1 MYLLESIR
9 HCIKSLILAITELH
23 KTPTFMKKQLLP
35 ALLLGLGLSGTIAAQ
50 NQEHPHRCS
59 TSEYITEQLRL
70 HPEYQQLIDNA
81 ETETQRN
88 APAGQPQAVITIPV
102 VFHVVYQ
109 NATENINDTRLLE
122 QLQVL
127 NEDYSKTNADAS
139 SVPAAWQGIAANC
152 EIQFCLAQ
160 RDANGNATTGIER
173 TQTNVA
179 SFSFND
185 NVKSTSTGGANAWDR
200 DKYLNIW
207 VCDLGNQLL
216 GYSSIVGGPANVDGV
231 VLHYK
236 YTGKTGATSP
246 YNKGRTATHEV
257 GHWLNLRHIW
267 GDDGGAC
274 NGTDF
279 VTDTPNQASENYG
292 CFAVNNVQTDAC
304 TGAAPGIMWMNYM
317 DYTDDACMYMFTAGQ
332 KTRMVNCLNNT
343 RTALLTSNGC
353 QPVGINELTLAAAL
367 NLFPSPTTGKLTVSF
382 GALQVKQCDI
392 MVYNMLGEEVIRQHY
407 DALTENEVRLDLT
420 GRASGVYFVEVRQ
433 GNLRVTRKIML
444 D

>member
-1 MYLLESIR
+1 
-9 HCIKSLILAITELH
+9 
-23 KTPTFMKKQLLP
+23 MKKQILS
-35 ALLLGLGLSGTIAAQ
+35 ALVLGLGLTGTLSAQ
-50 NQEHPHRCS
+50 HQDRQHRCS
-59 TSEYITEQLRL
+59 TTEYTAEQLRL

-81 ETETQRN
+81 EIESQTN
-88 APAGQPQAVITIPV
+88 AAPGQPQVIITIPV

-122 QLQVL
+122 QLAVL
-127 NEDYSKTNADAS
+127 NEDYRKTNVDAS
-139 SVPAAWQGIAANC
+139 SVPAAWQGIAADC
-152 EIQFCLAQ
+152 EIQFCLAV

-173 TQTNVA
+173 TQTNVG

-236 YTGKTGATSP
+236 YTGKTGASAP

-257 GHWLNLRHIW
+257 GHWLSLRHIW

-279 VTDTPNQASENYG
+279 VNDTPNQASENYG
-292 CFAVNNVQTDAC
+292 CFAVNTVLTDAC
-304 TGAAPGIMWMNYM
+304 TPAAPGIMWMNYM

-343 RTALLTSNGC
+343 RNDLLTSNGC
-353 QPVGINELTLAAAL
+353 VPVGINELTLAAAL
-367 NLFPSPTTGKLTVSF
+367 NLFPS
-382 GALQVKQCDI
+382 
-392 MVYNMLGEEVIRQHY
+392 
-407 DALTENEVRLDLT
+407 
-420 GRASGVYFVEVRQ
+420 
-433 GNLRVTRKIML
+433 
-444 D
+444 